1 MWSRLALAGLLAVGL
16 AASSAHAP
24 ALAQAWQCRPPASLP
39 QPVIDQRQSGEVR
52 RTAVDGYI
60 LALSWSREYCRGRE
74 NSARDALQ
82 CGGMMGEFGFVL
94 HGLWPEAKGP
104 DYPQWCRTA
113 APLPR
118 KVVAQNICMTP
129 SVQLLQ
135 HQWAKHGTCMTRRP
149 ESYFNAARILFN
161 ALEFP
166 DMDRLSRRGEQDGT
180 LTAAKLTEEFALTND
195 GLPEAA
201 IRVKTNRRGWLEEVH
216 ICLNRKF
223 KPRTCPT
230 FNRGAPGNAQI
241 RIWRGS

>member
-1 MWSRLALAGLLAVGL
+1 
-16 AASSAHAP
+16 
-24 ALAQAWQCRPPASLP
+24 
-39 QPVIDQRQSGEVR
+39 
-52 RTAVDGYI
+52 
-60 LALSWSREYCRGRE
+60 
-74 NSARDALQ
+74 
-82 CGGMMGEFGFVL
+82 
-94 HGLWPEAKGP
+94 
-104 DYPQWCRTA
+104 
-113 APLPR
+113 
-118 KVVAQNICMTP
+118 
-129 SVQLLQ
+129 
-135 HQWAKHGTCMTRRP
+135 MTRRP
-149 ESYFNAARILFN
+149 ESYFNAARILFY

-230 FNRGAPGNAQI
+230 FNRGVPANAQI

>member
-16 AASSAHAP
+16 AASPAHAP

-39 QPVIDQRQSGEVR
+39 QPVVDQRQSGEVR

-82 CGGMMGEFGFVL
+82 CGRTMGEFGFVL

-104 DYPQWCRTA
+104 DYPQWCRAA

-135 HQWAKHGTCMTRRP
+135 HQWAKHGSCMARTP
-149 ESYFNAARILFN
+149 EAYFGAARLLFN
-161 ALEFP
+161 AIEFP
-166 DMDRLSRRGEQDGT
+166 DMARLSREPERGT
-180 LTAAKLTEEFALTND
+180 PLTAQVLAERFAT
-195 GLPEAA
+195 
-201 IRVKTNRRGWLEEVH
+201 
-216 ICLNRKF
+216 
-223 KPRTCPT
+223 
-230 FNRGAPGNAQI
+230 RGADRWSGVGF
-241 RIWRGS
+241 RIARTL